1 MVNATGDSTSRLDR
15 FLTIEGLIEKWSI
28 NGQFM
33 DNKVISDHCPMMIG
47 ASHLDW
53 GPKTFKF
60 FSMWIDHPN
69 FLPLVEET
77 GSSTNING
85 KKLFVFKEKLK
96 LLKSKLKL
104 WNLEVVGKVNLGVE
118 EATNDLNLLDQFMA
132 NDVISPSMGL
142 RDRRIEAQ
150 NQVS

>member
-1 MVNATGDSTSRLDR
+1 MTEFNEFISVMDLFYLPLVGSKFTWSNATGDSMSRLNR

-33 DNKVISDHCPMMIG
+33 GNKVISDHCPVMIG

-60 FSMWIDHPN
+60 FSMWIGHPN

-77 GSSTNING
+77 
-85 KKLFVFKEKLK
+85 
-96 LLKSKLKL
+96 
-104 WNLEVVGKVNLGVE
+104 
-118 EATNDLNLLDQFMA
+118 
-132 NDVISPSMGL
+132 
-142 RDRRIEAQ
+142 
-150 NQVS
+150 